1 MHGVVLDLKQWKDG
15 RFMVSRVE
23 GRRAQV
29 RLVATDNAAAGGDSM
44 YVVDLYE
51 NNKLIQTRPL
61 PGHNRHYAE
70 DVAENWETGIIQL
83 LTE

>member
-1 MHGVVLDLKQWKDG
+1 MNNI
-15 RFMVSRVE
+15 E

-29 RLVATDNAAAGGDSM
+29 RLVATDNPAAGGDSM

-51 NNKLIQTRPL
+51 NGKLIQSRAL
-61 PGHNRHYAE
+61 PGKSRFYAE
-70 DVAENWETGIIQL
+70 DVAENWNTGIIQL

>member
-1 MHGVVLDLKQWKDG
+1 
-15 RFMVSRVE
+15 MVNRVE

-29 RLVATDNAAAGGDSM
+29 RLVATDNAAASGDSM

-51 NNKLIQTRPL
+51 NGKLVQSRPL
-61 PGHNRHYAE
+61 PGHNRYYAE

>member
-1 MHGVVLDLKQWKDG
+1 VDKVSG
-15 RFMVSRVE
+15 RK
-23 GRRAQV
+23 ANV
-29 RLVATDNAAAGGDSM
+29 RLVATDNVAAGGDSM

-51 NNKLIQTRPL
+51 NGKLVQSRDL

-70 DVAENWETGIIQL
+70 DVAENWENGIIQL

>member
-1 MHGVVLDLKQWKDG
+1 M
-15 RFMVSRVE
+15 SRVE
-23 GRRAQV
+23 GRRAQI
-29 RLVATDNAAAGGDSM
+29 RLVATENPAAGGDSM

-51 NNKLIQTRPL
+51 NGRLIQTRDL
-61 PGHNRHYAE
+61 PGHNRYYAE